1 MTQVQRFFVA
11 LSGALVSF
19 LVGALLVSLIGAL
32 LCACASSGAARG
44 SSSALL
50 VTLHDFKTG
59 ESFELASESHT
70 ERVAYY
76 SDARADAAR
85 KVQTDEIMSAFVG
98 EIERQG
104 LARHAQAGRAP
115 TLAPGGVISWGLEV
129 ARGPDSSHWLVGK
142 GSAPADWQEF
152 QKCRD
157 TFLQLYNITVSFQAV
172 RNDSGR
178 GFFGE
183 KPRAAAGGKRE

>member
-1 MTQVQRFFVA
+1 MTAILGALVA
-11 LSGALVSF
+11 SLSGA
-19 LVGALLVSLIGAL
+19 I
-32 LCACASSGAARG
+32 LCACASSGAAR

-50 VTLHDFKTG
+50 VTLHDFKSG
-59 ESFELASESHT
+59 VSFELASESHT

-76 SDARADAAR
+76 SGARADAAR
-85 KVQTDEIMSAFVG
+85 KVQTDEIMSLFVG

-104 LARHAQAGRAP
+104 LARHAQVGRAP
-115 TLAPGGVISWGLEV
+115 ALAPGGVISWGLEV
-129 ARGPDSSHWLVGK
+129 ECGPETSHWLVGK

-172 RNDSGR
+172 QNDSGR

-183 KPRAAAGGKRE
+183 EPRSAADGKRE